1 LNRLNEVSFNAAP
14 RELRIIALLRQVLD
28 PGSGESEKWAHMR
41 FHRISS
47 DMMVELNA
55 TSTLLAEW
63 EFLRMLCDKGRRA
76 AQEFLER
83 RAEDIGVKSSL
94 DLDLLFDRV

>member
-1 LNRLNEVSFNAAP
+1 
-14 RELRIIALLRQVLD
+14 
-28 PGSGESEKWAHMR
+28 MR

-76 AQEFLER
+76 AQAFL
-83 RAEDIGVKSSL
+83 
-94 DLDLLFDRV
+94 